1 MDVDNNGG
9 ATPQVGHLPL
19 ALDFIEG
26 ATYRRCRCGMC
37 FVLTPLGRVY
47 WLRVRSPAVLI
58 VSYEGLLRALSTNC
72 RAYPRRPRPVS
83 QQPQSSWP
91 PSPTVQAQTAP
102 EPAPEAAAAM
112 PAPAVTMPSPVA
124 APLAPTSNHVP
135 VQRRNRNGD
144 AEPAPAVIVSKKPPL
159 RTNPLPATKR
169 GQRAAM

>member
-58 VSYEGLLRALSTNC
+58 SSYEGLLRALSTNC
-72 RAYPRRPRPVS
+72 RAYPRRQRPVS
-83 QQPQSSWP
+83 QQPQSGEP
-91 PSPTVQAQTAP
+91 PVLTVQVQTTPRPAPSAVAAIPAPPRTPLNGVPVQERNHHVRP
-102 EPAPEAAAAM
+102 EPAA
-112 PAPAVTMPSPVA
+112 
-124 APLAPTSNHVP
+124 
-135 VQRRNRNGD
+135 
-144 AEPAPAVIVSKKPPL
+144 AVIVVKKPLL

-169 GQRAAM
+169 GQRAAL